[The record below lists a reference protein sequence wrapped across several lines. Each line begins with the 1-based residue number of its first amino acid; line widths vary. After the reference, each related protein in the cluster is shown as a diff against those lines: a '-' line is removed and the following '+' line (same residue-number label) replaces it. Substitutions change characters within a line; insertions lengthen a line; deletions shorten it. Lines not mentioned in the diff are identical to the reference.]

1 LVSETVGV
9 DWVGT
14 TIWWHCYVLGFVG
27 AERRADER
35 LQGPDGAVDHRL
47 RRLLPY
53 VDYLLE
59 VGANGLLLGPVFAS
73 VSHGYD
79 TLDHYRI
86 DPRVGDE
93 DDFDDLVS
101 AARERGV
108 RVCLDGVFN
117 HLSRAHEIVRRAEVE
132 GPRSEA
138 GRWLRWSGDYPYGF
152 EGNLD
157 LVELDLTHPPVADYV
172 VDVMTRWLDRGVDG
186 WRLDAA
192 FAAGAAAWRP
202 IVQRVKAAHPDC
214 WIVAEMLHGDFAAFV
229 EDSGVDSVTAY
240 ELWKATWSS
249 LNDGNFHELA
259 WSLQR
264 HAQLT
269 ATCRPL
275 TFIGNHDVTR
285 IASRLTDARHLP
297 LAVAVLATMPG
308 VPAIYAGDERGFTG
322 VKLDQPGGDDA
333 VRPGFPSDPASLA
346 EVDPATFELH
356 QRLFGLRRR
365 HPWLVDA
372 DIDLIEVDNTAIAV
386 QLSAGDQSLAVAL
399 NVDDVHRSVGGIDV
413 PGHGYVI
420 A

>member
-1 LVSETVGV
+1 V
-9 DWVGT
+9 DWVAT
-14 TIWWHCYVLGFVG
+14 TMWWHCYVLGFVG
-27 AERRADER
+27 AERRADEKP
-35 LQGPDGAVDHRL
+35 QGPDRAVHHRL
-47 RRLLPY
+47 RRLVPY
-53 VDYLLE
+53 LDYVLE
-59 VGANGLLLGPVFAS
+59 IGANGLLLGPVFAS

-86 DPRVGDE
+86 DPRLGDHA
-93 DDFDDLVS
+93 DFDDLVS
-101 AARERGV
+101 GAGERGV
-108 RVCLDGVFN
+108 RLCLDGVFN
-117 HLSRAHEIVRRAEVE
+117 HLSRDHEIVRRAVAE
-132 GPRSEA
+132 GPHSEA
-138 GRWLRWSGDYPYGF
+138 GRWVRWSGDHLYGF

-157 LVELDLTHPPVADYV
+157 LVELDLTHPPVTDYV
-172 VDVMTRWLDRGVDG
+172 VDVMTHWLDRGIDG

-202 IVQRVKAAHPDC
+202 IVERVKAAHPDC
-214 WIVAEMLHGDFAAFV
+214 WIVAELLHGDAAAFV
-229 EDSGVDSVTAY
+229 EDSRVDSVTAY

-249 LNDGNFHELA
+249 LNDRNFHELA

-269 ATCRPL
+269 ATCRPQ

-308 VPAIYAGDERGFTG
+308 VPTIYAGDERGFTG

-346 EVDPATFELH
+346 GVAPATFELH
-356 QRLFGLRRR
+356 QRLLGLRRR

-372 DIDLIEVDNTAIAV
+372 RIDLIEVDNTAIAV
-386 QLSAGDQSLAVAL
+386 KLSSGDESLTVAL
-399 NVDDVHRSVGGIDV
+399 NVDGVHRLIGGVNV
-413 PGHGYVI
+413 PDHGYVI